1 MDYEFYG
8 DFSVN
13 KVKGVSGGGKSQKE
27 LIKKSRGGGKNNN
40 TKTDAKKNKNQ
51 EVYTTKHVR
60 KVENR
65 IQKSKK
71 IIFNILISPIYYIFF
86 YLMDIRRVLDKKTQ
100 KFSYIDKKNNRR
112 VSKTMAKYI
121 DSLRIP
127 QDTPKCVYQEIEKA
141 KC

>member
-1 MDYEFYG
+1 MNIDYECYG

-13 KVKGVSGGGKSQKE
+13 KVKGHNGGGKSQKE

-51 EVYTTKHVR
+51 EIYTSKHVR

-71 IIFNILISPIYYIFF
+71 
-86 YLMDIRRVLDKKTQ
+86 
-100 KFSYIDKKNNRR
+100 
-112 VSKTMAKYI
+112 
-121 DSLRIP
+121 
-127 QDTPKCVYQEIEKA
+127 
-141 KC
+141 